1 MNVIDGTKFL
11 LRRAL
16 PRFHV
21 DERFLLRHFS
31 RHSVLQTYHS
41 KLEKLSGGRHHA
53 NSNYNCCDV
62 RSCRRNRSRQRGS
75 SRSLGV
81 RLLSSSVLP
90 SSLRLLPIPPTFLRL
105 LPLSSLPS
113 FLAPLAPLVLAL
125 AGGTNS
131 KAASVVPTA
140 SGFAFVPIVPSWHV
154 GVGTDDAGK
163 VLGLTGRR

>member
-1 MNVIDGTKFL
+1 MNDFCCATSCGMQCCKRIIRNWK
-11 LRRAL
+11 
-16 PRFHV
+16 
-21 DERFLLRHFS
+21 
-31 RHSVLQTYHS
+31 
-41 KLEKLSGGRHHA
+41 KLNGGRHHA
-53 NSNYNCCDV
+53 NSNYNCCDT
-62 RSCRRNRSRQRGS
+62 RRCRRNRSRQRGS

-140 SGFAFVPIVPSWHV
+140 SGFAFVPHRCRVGHV
-154 GVGTDDAGK
+154 GVGY
-163 VLGLTGRR
+163 R